1 MGGSAARVALEH
13 TDPLALDGET
23 MRDLARR
30 TVDLLVTWLNDPDA
44 PPLRRATPAE
54 MRARISGPPPDAP
67 QDFDSLLEQLQRDV
81 LPFMSRV
88 HHPGFF
94 AFVPGS
100 ATWPAALGDFIAS
113 ACNIFA
119 GSWMESAG
127 PSQVELEVLGWFKD
141 WIGFPAA
148 AGGALTTGGSS
159 ANMTALA
166 CAREALAGWMDE
178 RLVVY
183 VSDQGH
189 SSLARAA
196 RILGFRREQVRVL
209 PVDATYRLEPRTLA
223 AAFDADEAVGRR
235 PLFVSATGG
244 ATNTGSVDPL
254 ADLAELCRRR
264 GVWMHVDGAYG
275 GFAVLTARGRTQ
287 LAGIELADS
296 VTLDPHKWLFQPFEC
311 GCLLVRNGDLLRA
324 AFEIVPDYLRDAA
337 AEDEE
342 VNFADLGLQLT
353 RTSRA
358 LKVWLSIRTFG
369 LDAFRTAIDRAL
381 DLAALAHARVEAS
394 DELEPMAPPSLGIVC
409 FRRRFGGIEDEDEL
423 DRLNAGLVTALEQS
437 GLGLVSSTRLR
448 GRYAIRIC
456 VLNHATSQR
465 DVEQVLD
472 FLERA
477 QPTAVDE
484 ALLRYERHPDV
495 AHTQV
500 AADRFDAIDL
510 DELRR
515 RGTER
520 TAEPSEEVVTRWDS
534 TRDFY
539 VILEGAVEVTIDG
552 ERVAELGAGDFFGEL
567 AALEWGAGFSYPR
580 LATVTATRPV
590 RMVVFPADSLAELMR
605 DIPALERE
613 IRRRAG
619 DRLLRH

>member
-1 MGGSAARVALEH
+1 MALVNK
-13 TDPLALDGET
+13 DPLALDPET

-30 TVDLLVTWLNDPDA
+30 TTDLLVDWLSDPDA
-44 PPLRRATPAE
+44 APLRRATPAE
-54 MRARISGPPPDAP
+54 MRSRLSGPPPDTP
-67 QDFDSLLEQLQRDV
+67 QDFDSLLRQLQRDV

-119 GSWMESAG
+119 GSWMESPG

-141 WIGFPAA
+141 WLGYPPEA
-148 AGGALTTGGSS
+148 AGTLTTGGSA

-166 CAREALAGWMDE
+166 CAREARAGWMDD
-178 RLVVY
+178 RLVIY

-209 PVDATYRLEPRTLA
+209 PVDAAYRLEPRTLA
-223 AAFDADEAVGRR
+223 AAFDADEAEGRK
-235 PLFVSATGG
+235 PLLVSASAG

-254 ADLAELCRRR
+254 ADLAHLCRER
-264 GVWMHVDGAYG
+264 GVWMHADGAYG
-275 GFAVLTARGRTQ
+275 GFSVLTERGRAQ

-311 GCLLVRNGDLLRA
+311 GCLLLRDGRLLRA
-324 AFEIVPDYLRDAA
+324 AFEIVPDYLRDSA

-342 VNFADLGLQLT
+342 VNFADLGMQLT

-358 LKVWLSIRTFG
+358 LKVWLSVHTFG
-369 LDAFRTAIDRAL
+369 LNAFRSAIDRAL
-381 DLAALAHARVEAS
+381 DLAALARDRIEAS
-394 DELEPMAPPSLGIVC
+394 EEFELMAPPSLGIVC
-409 FRRRFGGIEDEDEL
+409 FRRRFGGLEDEDEL

-437 GLGLVSSTRLR
+437 GLGFVSSTRLR
-448 GRYAIRIC
+448 GRYAIRLC
-456 VLNHATSQR
+456 VLNHASSQR
-465 DVEQVLD
+465 DVERVLH
-472 FLERA
+472 FLEGA
-477 QPTAVDE
+477 EPAIADD
-484 ALLRYERHPDV
+484 ALPQYERHPDV
-495 AHTQV
+495 GQTHV
-500 AADRFDAIDL
+500 AEDGVDSIDFE
-510 DELRR
+510 ELRR

-520 TAEPSEEVVTRWDS
+520 RAEAREELVSRWDS
-534 TRDFY
+534 TSDFF

-552 ERVAELGAGDFFGEL
+552 QRVAELGAGEFFGEL

-580 LATVTATRPV
+580 LATVTATEPARLL
-590 RMVVFPADSLAELMR
+590 VFPTEELTQLMR
-605 DIPALERE
+605 DMPALDRE

>member
-1 MGGSAARVALEH
+1 VALDKA
-13 TDPLALDGET
+13 DPLALDGDT

-30 TVDLLVTWLNDPDA
+30 TVDLLVDWLNDADA

-54 MRARISGPPPDAP
+54 MRTRLSGPPPDAP
-67 QDFDSLLEQLQRDV
+67 QAFDELLAQLRADV

-113 ACNIFA
+113 ASNIFA

-127 PSQVELEVLGWFKD
+127 PSQVELEVLGWFKE
-141 WIGFPAA
+141 WLGYPSE
-148 AGGALTTGGSS
+148 AGGALTTGGSA

-166 CAREALAGWMDE
+166 CARETLAGWMDD

-209 PVDATYRLEPRTLA
+209 PVDAMYRLEPRTLA
-223 AAFDADEAVGRR
+223 AAFDADEAEGRK
-235 PLFVSATGG
+235 PLFVSASGG

-254 ADLAELCRRR
+254 ADIARLCRER
-264 GVWMHVDGAYG
+264 GVWMHADAAYG
-275 GFAVLTARGRTQ
+275 GFAVLTARGRAQ
-287 LAGIELADS
+287 LPGIELADS

-311 GCLLVRNGDLLRA
+311 GCLLVRDGRLLRN
-324 AFEIVPDYLRDAA
+324 AFEIVPDYLRDAVP
-337 AEDEE
+337 EDEE
-342 VNFADLGLQLT
+342 INFADLGLQLT

-358 LKVWLSIRTFG
+358 LKVWLSVRSFG
-369 LDAFRTAIDRAL
+369 LDAFRNAIDRAL
-381 DLAALAHARVEAS
+381 DLAALAHDRVETS
-394 DELEPMAPPSLGIVC
+394 EEFELMAPSSLGIVC
-409 FRRRFGGIEDEDEL
+409 FRRRFGGLEDEDEL
-423 DRLNAGLVTALEQS
+423 DRLNAGLVTALERS
-437 GLGLVSSTRLR
+437 GIGLVSSTRLR

-456 VLNHATSQR
+456 VLNHASSR
-465 DVEQVLD
+465 DDVERVLD
-472 FLERA
+472 FLESA
-477 QPTAVDE
+477 EPAAVNE
-484 ALLRYERHPDV
+484 VMLRYERHPDV
-495 AHTQV
+495 AQTHV
-500 AADRFDAIDL
+500 VHDRLGSIDL
-510 DELRR
+510 DQLRR

-520 TAEPSEEVVTRWDS
+520 RAEPGEKLVTRWDS
-534 TRDFY
+534 TSDFF
-539 VILEGAVEVTIDG
+539 VILDGAVEVTIDG
-552 ERVAELGAGDFFGEL
+552 QRVAELSAGEFFGEL

-580 LATVTATRPV
+580 LATVTATEPLRV
-590 RMVVFPADSLAELMR
+590 LVFPAEALAELMR
-605 DIPALERE
+605 EMPALESE